1 LLYEVCLQGRGGQGA
16 AMAARVLVQAACL
29 EGLWGQAFP
38 LFGGE
43 RRGAPVYAFAR
54 VSDRP
59 VRLHSQVYRPDA
71 VIILDRALIRA
82 MRVRVKE
89 GGLLLVNSPARP
101 DGVDT
106 VEARVFR
113 VDATS
118 IAVRLG
124 LVIAGWPVVNTAM
137 LGAFAKV
144 SGLVKLSSLKEAIR
158 MTWRGE
164 LGEVNA
170 RAAEDG
176 YREVVEA

>member
-1 LLYEVCLQGRGGQGA
+1 MLYEVCLQGRGGQGA

-54 VSDRP
+54 ISDRP
-59 VRLHSQVYRPDA
+59 VRLHSRVYTPDA
-71 VIILDRALIRA
+71 VIVLDRALIEA
-82 MRVRVKE
+82 MGVRVKE

-101 DGVDT
+101 HSVNAAK
-106 VEARVFR
+106 ARIFW

-118 IAVRLG
+118 IATQLG

-137 LGAFAKV
+137 LGAFARA
-144 SGLVKLSSLKEAIR
+144 SGLVKLSSLREAIR

-170 RAAEDG
+170 RAAERG
-176 YREVVEA
+176 YEEVMGA